1 MGKIP
6 NTKVNVLAIDRNIQ
20 FNSAGETDLK
30 AGEGVLVT
38 ATGNPKDKNAQ
49 VHGTVVGILVHNP
62 A

>member
-20 FNSAGETDLK
+20 FNSAGETELK
-30 AGEGVLVT
+30 AGEGVPVT
-38 ATGNPKDKNAQ
+38 ATGNPKDKNAM
-49 VHGTVVGILVHNP
+49 VHGTVAGVLVHNP